1 MRNERDVWN
10 KTVYHLLIQEKLGKA
25 LSAGYDLSQPLP
37 DRLSTLLGQLDEATS
52 ALLIAADEPA
62 TPPAT
67 TKPWR
72 GFFRSCF
79 RNCGLHMR

>member
-10 KTVYHLLIQEKLGKA
+10 KTFYHLLIQEKLGKA

-37 DRLSTLLGQLDEATS
+37 DRLSILLDQLDDAPP

-62 TPPAT
+62 TAPAT
-67 TKPWR
+67 TKP
-72 GFFRSCF
+72 
-79 RNCGLHMR
+79 